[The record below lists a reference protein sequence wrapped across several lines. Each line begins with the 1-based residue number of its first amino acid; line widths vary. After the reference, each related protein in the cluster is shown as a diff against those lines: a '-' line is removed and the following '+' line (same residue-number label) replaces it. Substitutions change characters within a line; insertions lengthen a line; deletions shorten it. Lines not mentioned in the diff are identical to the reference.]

1 MLRFEI
7 ELMRLDQ
14 MENLGLYVIA
24 DGMGGHV
31 NGDRASATAV
41 AAFSLFFFERIMP
54 LFLNKESDL
63 SILPDLLEEGVM
75 QANQTILDDLPGS
88 GTTFTAALV
97 WEDKLFVVHIGDS
110 RLFIVNKEF
119 ELEKITRDHSLVQMM
134 VDLGEIT
141 EEEALTH
148 PRRSVLLK
156 SLGFEK
162 EVEFDF
168 YENRL
173 ETGEMLLLC
182 CDGLWSVLEQ
192 QKISKILREN
202 PFLKEAT
209 AELVAAANKAG
220 GPDNISCILVKRN

>member
-1 MLRFEI
+1 MGWVILNYDLGLKGDYENLYKTLDNLGAQDCGNSNCTFDFSYSSSCNNHDDRFE
-7 ELMRLDQ
+7 E
-14 MENLGLYVIA
+14 
-24 DGMGGHV
+24 
-31 NGDRASATAV
+31 
-41 AAFSLFFFERIMP
+41 
-54 LFLNKESDL
+54 
-63 SILPDLLEEGVM
+63 
-75 QANQTILDDLPGS
+75 
-88 GTTFTAALV
+88 
-97 WEDKLFVVHIGDS
+97 
-110 RLFIVNKEF
+110 
-119 ELEKITRDHSLVQMM
+119 
-134 VDLGEIT
+134 
-141 EEEALTH
+141 
-148 PRRSVLLK
+148 LLK
-156 SLGFEK
+156 FFEK